1 MTVLALCVDEQFY
14 GTEKTLM
21 LTVFLVY
28 NGMFALCNEFLMSA
42 RRAVNIDEHHTHK
55 QVAV

>member
-1 MTVLALCVDEQFY
+1 MLAYCVDEQFY